1 MADLAM
7 VEEINQKFRE
17 RLDKTI
23 DVLQEEYDN
32 VRAGRANPHI
42 LDRITV
48 DYYGVPTP
56 LNQVGNIS
64 VPEARMLLIS
74 LWDNSLLKPAEKAIQ
89 EANIGINPVND
100 GKVLR
105 LIFPELTEERR
116 KELAKQVRK
125 LGEDAKVA
133 ARNIRR
139 DTLDAFKKM
148 KNEKKMTEDELTAF
162 EKDTEKAF
170 SKYIDD
176 IDALC
181 KDKEKEIMSV

>member
-1 MADLAM
+1 MADMAM
-7 VEEINQKFRE
+7 VEEIQRKLKE
-17 RLDKTI
+17 KLEKTV

-42 LDRITV
+42 LDRISV

-56 LNQVGNIS
+56 LNQIGNVS

-74 LWDNSLLKPAEKAIQ
+74 LWDNSMLKAVEKAIQ

-125 LGEDAKVA
+125 IGEDAKVA
-133 ARNIRR
+133 ARNVRR
-139 DTLDAFKKM
+139 ETMDAFKKM
-148 KNEKKMTEDELTAF
+148 KNDKLLTEDEQSAF
-162 EKDTEKAF
+162 EKDAEKVF
-170 SKYIDD
+170 TKYVED

-181 KDKEKEIMSV
+181 KEKEKEIMSV